1 MHERELPR
9 LRGPIALM
17 LMLALLLS
25 ACSSDGASEA
35 EGIGLEISGDGGVAE
50 GTVEIAVTLS
60 NESGADVTLVRPTQ
74 FPNFVSFTVTDSDGN
89 RMPFYGPYLRLAPLG
104 DDGFVTLA
112 PGESTTETL
121 DIGPGY
127 LLDAGTYTV
136 TATYLNPAGGSHEG
150 TRALVFEPDDGPVS
164 DSIEI
169 VVTP

>member
-1 MHERELPR
+1 LRR
-9 LRGPIALM
+9 LTSLGLLFALV
-17 LMLALLLS
+17 LAG
-25 ACSSDGASEA
+25 CSSEGASDV
-35 EGIGLEISGDGGVAE
+35 EGISLEISGQGGVAE
-50 GTVEIAVTLS
+50 GSAEITVTLTNGS
-60 NESGADVTLVRPTQ
+60 DAAVTLVRPTE

-89 RMPFYGPYLRLAPLG
+89 RMPFYGPYLRLAPHG

-112 PGESTTETL
+112 PGESTTEIL

-150 TRALVFEPDDGPVS
+150 TRALVFEPDDGPDS
-164 DSIEI
+164 NSIEI